1 MDKLINILEDVNP
14 EVNFET
20 EQNLVSNGILDSF
33 DIATLAA
40 EISDE
45 FDITIGAGNL
55 EPGNFNSVEKM
66 YAMIQRLGE
75 QD

>member
-55 EPGNFNSVEKM
+55 EPGNFNSAEKM